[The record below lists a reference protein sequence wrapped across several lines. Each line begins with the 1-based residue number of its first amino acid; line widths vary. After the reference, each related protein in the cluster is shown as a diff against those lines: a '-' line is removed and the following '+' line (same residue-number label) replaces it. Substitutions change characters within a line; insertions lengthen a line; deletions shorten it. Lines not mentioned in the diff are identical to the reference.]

1 MDFDSRN
8 MQSVLSTEFREDTVW
23 YHIKIKENSNYE
35 YSSSVSI
42 LSKTTFWLGGDSEE
56 EIYKILKRK
65 HKINKQK
72 SISLGK
78 LEKLIENKKVKNIT

>member
-8 MQSVLSTEFREDTVW
+8 MQTVLSTEFREDTVW
-23 YHIKIKENSNYE
+23 YHIKLKPGADD
-35 YSSSVSI
+35 I

-65 HKINKQK
+65 HKINKEGVEW
-72 SISLGK
+72 IK
-78 LEKLIENKKVKNIT
+78 LETPPFA

>member
-23 YHIKIKENSNYE
+23 YHIKIKPD
-35 YSSSVSI
+35 VDDI

-56 EIYKILKRK
+56 DIYKILKRK
-65 HKINKQK
+65 HKINKEDVEW
-72 SISLGK
+72 LK
-78 LEKLIENKKVKNIT
+78 LETPPFA

>member
-23 YHIKIKENSNYE
+23 YHIKIKPGNG
-35 YSSSVSI
+35 I
-42 LSKTTFWLGGDSEE
+42 LSKVPFWLGADTEE

-65 HKINKQK
+65 HK
-72 SISLGK
+72 L
-78 LEKLIENKKVKNIT
+78 NKKDVEWIKQETPPFVGDKNAKK

>member
-23 YHIKIKENSNYE
+23 YHIKIKPDNG
-35 YSSSVSI
+35 I

-65 HKINKQK
+65 HKINKQDVEWIK
-72 SISLGK
+72 QETPPFVGDK
-78 LEKLIENKKVKNIT
+78 NAKNEVK